1 MREVL
6 WTQSKLRTFK
16 IYLKISLQ
24 QCTRSQR
31 ITLPVALQE
40 HRMLVITNIIQ
51 PAENLHPRLPI
62 TSLVVPLVAQ
72 VSLNKVLTSHWRC
85 MTMELST
92 KTLKTKLFLKF
103 KITHSWTT
111 NTALTKALNKA
122 ISYHRLWST
131 KLFSR
136 QRCLQTKEKN
146 NLKEIAL
153 WVR

>member
-16 IYLKISLQ
+16 SYLRNSLQ
-24 QCTRSQR
+24 QCTRSPR
-31 ITLPVALQE
+31 ITPPVALQE
-40 HRMLVITNIIQ
+40 HRMLAITNIIR
-51 PAENLHPRLPI
+51 PAENLHPRLP
-62 TSLVVPLVAQ
+62 TMSQVVPLAAQ
-72 VSLNKVLTSHWRC
+72 VSLNRVLTSHWRC

-103 KITHSWTT
+103 KITHSWTS

-122 ISYHRLWST
+122 ISYQRLWST
-131 KLFSR
+131 KQFRR

-146 NLKEIAL
+146 NS
-153 WVR
+153 